1 MALYPVILCG
11 GSGTRLWPL
20 SRTLLPKQFLSLA
33 STRSMFQDTAARLA
47 ALPEAKAPVVVSHME
62 HRFLAREQLRE
73 AGLEPSLH
81 LLEPVGRNTA
91 PAIAA
96 AALCLSRKDPEAM
109 LLVAPSDHVIREPKA
124 FADAVQRAATLAAR
138 GRLVTFGVVPTHP
151 ATGYGYILPG
161 EAESAVS
168 EAFAIDSFVEKPVE
182 AKAREYMAHGAYWNS
197 GMFLFRASRYL
208 EELRRFRPDIAQAV
222 NLAVDGAAPDLDF
235 VRLDPQAFSGCP
247 SQSVDYAVMERTED
261 AAVVAARFEW
271 NDVGSWRSLW
281 TLGEKD
287 AAGNSQLGDVI
298 LEDASGCYVRAESRL
313 VAALGVEN
321 LVIVETGDAVLVAHK
336 DKAEDVKGVV
346 EQLKARDRPEQASHD
361 RVYRPWGYYESID
374 AGAAY
379 QVKRL
384 MLKKGARISLQRHR
398 RRAEHWVVV
407 AGKARVTRGD
417 EQVVLGP
424 NQSTFIP
431 LGTIHRLENVGEEPL
446 FVVEV
451 QSGDYLGEDDIERFD
466 DDYKRA

>member
-1 MALYPVILCG
+1 GTPLPRARAASRGRPRAELASARAGRSQHCAGHRRGRPLPVTQ
-11 GSGTRLWPL
+11 GSGGH
-20 SRTLLPKQFLSLA
+20 
-33 STRSMFQDTAARLA
+33 
-47 ALPEAKAPVVVSHME
+47 APRRAFGPRDPGTE
-62 HRFLAREQLRE
+62 GLR
-73 AGLEPSLH
+73 
-81 LLEPVGRNTA
+81 R
-91 PAIAA
+91 
-96 AALCLSRKDPEAM
+96 R
-109 LLVAPSDHVIREPKA
+109 
-124 FADAVQRAATLAAR
+124 RAACRHA
-138 GRLVTFGVVPTHP
+138 GG
-151 ATGYGYILPG
+151 PG
-161 EAESAVS
+161 QA
-168 EAFAIDSFVEKPVE
+168 
-182 AKAREYMAHGAYWNS
+182 
-197 GMFLFRASRYL
+197 RYL

-222 NLAVDGAAPDLDF
+222 NLAVDEAAPDLDF

-446 FVVEV
+446 FV
-451 QSGDYLGEDDIERFD
+451 
-466 DDYKRA
+466 

>member
-1 MALYPVILCG
+1 
-11 GSGTRLWPL
+11 
-20 SRTLLPKQFLSLA
+20 
-33 STRSMFQDTAARLA
+33 
-47 ALPEAKAPVVVSHME
+47 
-62 HRFLAREQLRE
+62 
-73 AGLEPSLH
+73 
-81 LLEPVGRNTA
+81 RNTA

-96 AALCLSRKDPEAM
+96 AALCLSRKEPEAM
-109 LLVAPSDHVIREPKA
+109 HLVAPSDHVIREPKA

-222 NLAVDGAAPDLDF
+222 NLAVDEAAPDLDF

-384 MLKKGARISLQRHR
+384 MLKKGSRISLQRHR
-398 RRAEHWVVV
+398 RRDENWVVGD
-407 AGKARVTRGD
+407 GKR
-417 EQVVLGP
+417 
-424 NQSTFIP
+424 
-431 LGTIHRLENVGEEPL
+431 RLP
-446 FVVEV
+446 
-451 QSGDYLGEDDIERFD
+451 R
-466 DDYKRA
+466 